1 MLSEKLSKEIYKEVE
16 KDVVCRLSVGL
27 GVEKEELYRLLGL
40 GEEDGLG
47 LGKGLDKGL
56 GKGLGNG
63 LGNGLGEED
72 GLGLGKGLGNGLDNG
87 LDNGLGNGLGEEDG
101 LELGKGLDKGLDKG
115 EGRKMLNSVLPW
127 CGMVIEECCKGLK
140 LNNGLYT
147 QCSRIRGE
155 NEYCGSCLKLMEKN
169 GGSLPYGN
177 VDDRLRSGILD
188 YVDPKGKRT
197 VPFANV
203 MKKLNISKEE
213 AIKEAEKLGWVIPE
227 CHFEEKKGKRGR
239 PKKDSSAE
247 DTVSECSDGE
257 KKKRGRPKKNKEV
270 VSNNAGE
277 DLIASLLEQE
287 NSKEEKNEELIEEL
301 IEEEEETP
309 VIKFDIEGRTYLK
322 SEDNV
327 LYDMESHD
335 AIGIWN
341 EERNKIEELPE
352 DDEED

>member
-1 MLSEKLSKEIYKEVE
+1 
-16 KDVVCRLSVGL
+16 L
-27 GVEKEELYRLLGL
+27 GVEKEELYRLLGD
-40 GEEDGLG
+40 GKGDGL
-47 LGKGLDKGL
+47 
-56 GKGLGNG
+56 N
-63 LGNGLGEED
+63 
-72 GLGLGKGLGNGLDNG
+72 
-87 LDNGLGNGLGEEDG
+87 
-101 LELGKGLDKGLDKG
+101 G
-115 EGRKMLNSVLPW
+115 EGRKILNSVLPW

-147 QCSRIRGE
+147 QCNRIRGE

-177 VDDRLRSGILD
+177 VDDRLKSGILD
-188 YVDPKGKRT
+188 YVDPKGKTT

-213 AIKEAEKLGWVIPE
+213 AIKEAEKLGWKIPE

-270 VSNNAGE
+270 VSNNGGE

-287 NSKEEKNEELIEEL
+287 NRKEEMNEGDEDVIASVLEEENSKEEKNEEL

-309 VIKFDIEGRTYLK
+309 VIKFDIEGKTYLK

-341 EERNKIEELPE
+341 EEMKKIEELPE

>member
-1 MLSEKLSKEIYKEVE
+1 MRSKVLRMLSSELSVAIYKEVCG
-16 KDVVCRLSVGL
+16 VVIGELSKKM
-27 GVEKEELYRLLGL
+27 GVSKEELWSNLLD
-40 GEEDGLG
+40 ERESSCS
-47 LGKGLDKGL
+47 GKLSK
-56 GKGLGNG
+56 KV
-63 LGNGLGEED
+63 E
-72 GLGLGKGLGNGLDNG
+72 K
-87 LDNGLGNGLGEEDG
+87 
-101 LELGKGLDKGLDKG
+101 
-115 EGRKMLNSVLPW
+115 RSCVLPW
-127 CGMVIEECCKGLK
+127 CGEIDNECCRALK
-140 LNNGLYT
+140 LNNGLHT
-147 QCSRIRGE
+147 QCNRICEKGD
-155 NEYCGSCLKLMEKN
+155 YCMSCVKLIEKN
-169 GGSLPYGN
+169 GGSAPYGN
-177 VDDRLRSGILD
+177 VDDRLKCGILD
-188 YVDPKGKRT
+188 YVDPKGKAT